1 MRLLLDTH
9 AVLWYVDQDHLL
21 STAAHAAIT
30 DPANDLL
37 VSAGTILEVA
47 IKVGLGKLTLSGPY
61 RRWMEQATMDLRA
74 AVLPVTIDYAAVQA
88 ELPPHHRDPFDRLL
102 VAQAQFEGIA
112 IVSNDTVLDRYG
124 INRLW

>member
-21 STAAHAAIT
+21 STAAHAAMT

-61 RRWMEQATMDLRA
+61 RSWMEQATIDLRA
-74 AVLPVTIDYAAVQA
+74 VVLPVTIGYAAVQA
-88 ELPPHHRDPFDRLL
+88 TLPPHHRDPFDRLL